1 MSRVNIK
8 QRNHIYKSYERE
20 ILSLK
25 TQGGVLLQQ
34 IQQQESK
41 LHQPKQQNLQ
51 VNQNDIHTL
60 EQMIKKFLR
69 MLALI
74 DSYRYFQAKNEP
86 ITDKNCHWFYYVTNE
101 CFSNR
106 LQHFV
111 QKLRVGLNQLR
122 VNQQ

>member
-1 MSRVNIK
+1 MSRVK

-20 ILSLK
+20 ILSLQ
-25 TQGGVLLQQ
+25 TQGDALLQQ
-34 IQQQESK
+34 IKQQESK
-41 LHQPKQQNLQ
+41 LNRAKQQNLQ
-51 VNQNDIHTL
+51 LNQNDLHTL

-69 MLALI
+69 MLALL

-101 CFSNR
+101 HFSNR

-111 QKLRVGLNQLR
+111 QKI
-122 VNQQ
+122 